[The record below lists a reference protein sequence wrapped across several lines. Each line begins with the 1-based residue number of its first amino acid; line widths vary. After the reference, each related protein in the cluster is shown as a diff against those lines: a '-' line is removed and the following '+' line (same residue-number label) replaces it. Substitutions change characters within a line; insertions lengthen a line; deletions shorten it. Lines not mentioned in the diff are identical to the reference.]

1 MTNFLPKG
9 YVLPAFKDMFGS
21 QDEYLQA
28 ILNSTG
34 KIQQSDFDARKVS
47 GGFVSSD
54 IFLLHDGK
62 FKKTVATAF
71 HIPNKEGKI
80 HHFNIHLVR
89 FRRKDTKSNWEI
101 ECVRD
106 LRDKEVKELKEFITK
121 QDGLLGKTVEKK
133 YVKVVSTDSPYVL
146 GDLDDVLDK
155 ILNLDDGA
163 LSKLSED
170 GYSKISDLIERLL
183 NNDQIV
189 ISKNLY
195 LQLKKAKYSPRSVKR
210 YEDEL
215 TIFRELISNTEST
228 ETDMQ
233 DFLQDKVWF
242 FGLNYQQ
249 SHRKSK
255 PKFCP
260 TLGTEYDFL
269 LEGFNEVYD
278 IAELKG
284 PNDLL
289 IEKYS
294 VGNRKQSFDPRID
307 YRYSAK
313 FARALHQILDY
324 LHEFEDF
331 FERIKEN
338 QPSISNFLYPKGIIV
353 ISKRKL
359 FPDDGKNSTKYLH
372 LLNRQF
378 SSIEILTYDDL
389 ATRGQIIVDFIKA
402 VEK

>member
-1 MTNFLPKG
+1 MTVWEEINFPS
-9 YVLPAFKDMFGS
+9 FKENYGS
-21 QDEYLQA
+21 YDEYLRG
-28 ILNSTG
+28 ILNDSG
-34 KIQQSDFDARKVS
+34 KIQQSDFDAKKVS

-62 FKKTVATAF
+62 YKKTIVTAF
-71 HIPNKEGKI
+71 HIPDEEKQI
-80 HHFNIHLVR
+80 HHYDIHLVR

-101 ECVRD
+101 ECVKD
-106 LRDKEVKELKEFITK
+106 LRDKEVEGLKEFITK
-121 QDGLLGKTVEKK
+121 QNELLGKTIEKK

-155 ILNLDDGA
+155 ILNLDDDT
-163 LSKLSED
+163 LNKLSDD
-170 GYSKISDLIERLL
+170 GYSKISDLIGRLL
-183 NNDQIV
+183 SSDRV
-189 ISKNLY
+189 IIDKNLY
-195 LQLKKAKYSPRSVKR
+195 LQLKKAKYSSKSVKK

-215 TIFRELISNTEST
+215 KDFKQLINKAKSN

-255 PKFCP
+255 PKFSP

-294 VGNRKQSFDPRID
+294 ESKRKQSFDSRID

-313 FARALHQILDY
+313 FARALHQVLDY
-324 LHEFEDF
+324 THEFEDF
-331 FERIKEN
+331 FRRIKEN

-359 FPDDGKNSTKYLH
+359 FPKDGKNSTKYLH

-378 SSIEILTYDDL
+378 SNIEILTYDDL

-402 VEK
+402 IEK